1 MSRASVGVAY
11 LIGAVCADVQGQ
23 LSAAGAS
30 GVSGSGSSGVAW
42 WRDWAYWRSIFSR
55 SAL

>member
-30 GVSGSGSSGVAW
+30 VLGDVLRAGRCGGFII
-42 WRDWAYWRSIFSR
+42 RHCEIE
-55 SAL
+55 